1 MHSAKKPGR
10 FGVSEARVINGLP
23 PLITSSWGDSWVPIH
38 YEKKNKKFFFFFLL
52 FVKDRTIPNVLFA
65 SGKLK
70 FAIDSVL
77 LSA

>member
-38 YEKKNKKFFFFFLL
+38 YEKKIKSFFSFLL